1 MQFYPTLKIN
11 DTDYSTIQKPV
22 VLVLSARRHL
32 EFDTVKRALA
42 RLEQMKPTDAAPQ
55 TIYCFE
61 PTGWKVVKHYPPIGC
76 LPPDGFQVHP
86 IVSDRRNVKTGS
98 V

>member
-11 DTDYSTIQKPV
+11 GAEYSTIQKPV
-22 VLVLSARRHL
+22 VVALCARGHL

-42 RLEQMKPTDAAPQ
+42 RLQQMKPGDPAPK

-61 PTGWKVVKHYPPIGC
+61 TTGWKVVEHCRQIG
-76 LPPDGFQVHP
+76 
-86 IVSDRRNVKTGS
+86 
-98 V
+98 

>member
-11 DTDYSTIQKPV
+11 GTEYSTIQKPV
-22 VLVLSARRHL
+22 VLVLSARGRL

-42 RLEQMKPTDAAPQ
+42 RLEQMKPTDSAPKS
-55 TIYCFE
+55 IYCFE
-61 PTGWKVVKHYPPIGC
+61 TTGWKVVEHYSQIGC
-76 LPPDGFQVHP
+76 LPRAGFPVHP
-86 IVSDRRNVKTGS
+86 IVADRSGVKTEG